1 MSNDVKS
8 LKFIVE
14 KIDDALDNLSQM
26 GTVEKLLNSKMGY
39 DATLMCILQIGETL
53 KKKLSG
59 ELCEK
64 YNNILPI
71 EQSYWTRNY
80 IAHDYEGVSKVI
92 IEGLLREHL
101 PKLKTDIEMILS
113 ELETSKGGAR

>member
-1 MSNDVKS
+1 MSKDIKN

-14 KIDDALDNLSQM
+14 KIDDALTNLAEF
-26 GTVEKLLNSKMGY
+26 GNVEKLLNSKMGY

-53 KKKLSG
+53 KKKLSS
-59 ELCEK
+59 ELCGK
-64 YNNILPI
+64 YKNILPI

-80 IAHDYEGVSKVI
+80 IAHDYEGVSKLV

-101 PKLKTDIEMILS
+101 PKLKKDIEMILS
-113 ELETSKGGAR
+113 EIEKQKAI